1 MCELSAVR
9 FSIVSPLS
17 VNQQPSSLT
26 WNVLEEL
33 FYLSQCLIQWYPV
46 KIYNAFTHIKGKEAM
61 DPFVRIKASREP
73 SGLRVFVLLI

>member
-9 FSIVSPLS
+9 FSIVAPLS

-33 FYLSQCLIQWYPV
+33 FLLESLPDAMAILILAVQKRW
-46 KIYNAFTHIKGKEAM
+46 H
-61 DPFVRIKASREP
+61 PFVRIKASREP
-73 SGLRVFVLLI
+73 SGLRAFALII